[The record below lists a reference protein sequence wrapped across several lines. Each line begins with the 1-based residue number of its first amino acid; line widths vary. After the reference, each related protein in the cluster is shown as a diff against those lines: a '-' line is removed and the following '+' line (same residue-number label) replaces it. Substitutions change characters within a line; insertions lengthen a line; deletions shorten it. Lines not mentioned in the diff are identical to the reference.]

1 MEPKKLLKPSN
12 TSFSRDDDV
21 TAAMLMSQTKKL
33 WLCIPTQSSQP
44 IKRNLDWNL
53 TKFQLINQ
61 LVEKTQTTQLTLET
75 NSAHRG

>member
-1 MEPKKLLKPSN
+1 MNLLLLSLLLLLLCPLSQMEPKKLLKLSN

-44 IKRNLDWNL
+44 IKRNLD
-53 TKFQLINQ
+53 
-61 LVEKTQTTQLTLET
+61 
-75 NSAHRG
+75 